1 MENHTK
7 AEAINVYDI
16 GGKNATSAFN
26 HYVQIA
32 AACKLITVK
41 DFVEPAQNFII
52 RRARENAHGKSV
64 VGGKRKLMKSWA
76 KELMGKVKDQIEN
89 QEIKEIIKELT
100 GDVLNELEEEED
112 DGLIP
117 FELFVPR
124 KLPSDWEQ
132 MAVRNFSEAKAH
144 ENWYTSDQGKELK
157 CAALIR
163 QSFGPTFRAHV
174 TGTLGGLYETLAPR
188 DIVQVFV
195 KDFVLRMSGDD
206 IDLIKNKIRTL
217 DGYGTV
223 TAAADGLVHLYTSLD
238 VAGVVVHD
246 AERARCFLDS
256 VKTVFGDDAHAALI
270 LLPLR
275 NNVQPTSE
283 GIYAFTAYLA
293 GINSVRTDSKY
304 FGARQQSLNAI
315 KQLQKQVSQ
324 LVDQQSAKG
333 RFAGSA
339 NLGRPN
345 LTGTAAGIVPNPE
358 KEPKLG
364 DSIFKWIKAGTCA
377 FHYPKASYVEGEK
390 CVVGRHTNEQ
400 CLRDK
405 SIFNEKYRIL
415 MNSIKHKGN

>member
-1 MENHTK
+1 
-7 AEAINVYDI
+7 
-16 GGKNATSAFN
+16 
-26 HYVQIA
+26 
-32 AACKLITVK
+32 VK

-64 VGGKRKLMKSWA
+64 VGGKRKLMKSWS
-76 KELMGKVKDQIEN
+76 KELMGRVKDQIEN
-89 QEIKEIIKELT
+89 QEIKEIIKEFT
-100 GDVLNELEEEED
+100 GEVLNELEENED
-112 DGLIP
+112 DDLIP

-144 ENWYTSDQGKELK
+144 ENWYSSDQSKELK

-206 IDLIKNKIRTL
+206 IELIKNKIRTL

-223 TAAADGLVHLYTSLD
+223 TAAADGLVHMYTSLD

-256 VKTVFGDDAHAALI
+256 VKTVFGDDAHAALM

-275 NNVQPTSE
+275 INVQPTSE
-283 GIYAFTAYLA
+283 GTYAFTAYLA
-293 GINSVRTDSKY
+293 GVNSVRTDSKY
-304 FGARQQSLNAI
+304 FGVRQQSLNAI

-324 LVDQQSAKG
+324 LVDQQRGKG

-345 LTGTAAGIVPNPE
+345 LTGTAAGIVADPE
-358 KEPKLG
+358 KEPKIG
-364 DSIFKWIKAGTCA
+364 DSMEKWSRHGICG
-377 FHYPKASYVEGEK
+377 FHWPNAWTVE
-390 CVVGRHTNEQ
+390 VGKWVGARHTNLQ

-405 SIFNEKYRIL
+405 GVFTEKFKI
-415 MNSIKHKGN
+415 MMDSIKHKGN